1 MNNVHLV
8 HQRRTPPTKL
18 TFDILLSTPTFHI
31 LDPGPRWAWSAGCS
45 GNTGLP
51 QDKRRQQTLSVSFI
65 NMVITMMIVL
75 FDVRCINIAA

>member
-8 HQRRTPPTKL
+8 HRRTSLEL

-31 LDPGPRWAWSAGCS
+31 LAAEPPVPGGLGQAWSAGCS

-51 QDKRRQQTLSVSFI
+51 QDKRSSKHR
-65 NMVITMMIVL
+65 VL
-75 FDVRCINIAA
+75 VLLIW